1 MEGRVEEDEKNEV
14 DHPLMIIDGIPDAM
28 FHRVA
33 SRENVFQVGRLF
45 GVMAAELPATATTG
59 QVMAFLAICREAVSG
74 RKISGAELRRMTE
87 EVAGVDLIGPSVSRT
102 VAALA
107 QTGLIQVIASE
118 DDRRSNHISLTRQG
132 YAVLDRAMN
141 MIS

>member
-1 MEGRVEEDEKNEV
+1 MEEDEQIELEQ
-14 DHPLMIIDGIPDAM
+14 PLLILGDLLEPA

-33 SRENVFQVGRLF
+33 SRENVFQAGRMF
-45 GVMAAELPATATTG
+45 GVMAAELPATATMG
-59 QVMAFLAICREAVSG
+59 QVMAFLAICKEAVSG
-74 RKISGAELRRMTE
+74 RKISGAELRRLTE

-107 QTGLIQVIASE
+107 QTGLVEVIASE
-118 DDRRSNHISLTRQG
+118 DDRRSKLICLTRQG
-132 YAVLDRAMN
+132 YAVLDRAMD